1 MSGKLQTKCDFD
13 DCFSAVVTTGRT
25 NFQGDGGDLAN
36 IYVPPNDYDTWKQYI
51 PATLAAGVNVSPVE
65 GEFTYQFKNE
75 TLSCLVVELRWAF
88 APSRD
93 EKPTYTCVGTPIA
106 LNWDCHLDW
115 ALTTECSYNATVN
128 QVEAL
133 FTVTNLGPESEYGE
147 GGVIVIN
154 QRNEEDPVVTTF
166 SV

>member
-1 MSGKLQTKCDFD
+1 M
-13 DCFSAVVTTGRT
+13 TTGRT

-51 PATLAAGVNVSPVE
+51 SAPSAIASAVSPVE
-65 GEFTYQFKNE
+65 GEFTYQLKNE
-75 TLSCLVVELRWAF
+75 TLSCMVIELRWAF

-93 EKPTYTCVGTPIA
+93 DNPTYSCAGTPIA
-106 LNWDCHLDW
+106 LNWNCHLDW
-115 ALTTECSYNATVN
+115 ALTTECSYNTMEK

-147 GGVIVIN
+147 GTVIVVN
-154 QRNEEDPVVTTF
+154 QRDDEEPVVTTF
-166 SV
+166 TV